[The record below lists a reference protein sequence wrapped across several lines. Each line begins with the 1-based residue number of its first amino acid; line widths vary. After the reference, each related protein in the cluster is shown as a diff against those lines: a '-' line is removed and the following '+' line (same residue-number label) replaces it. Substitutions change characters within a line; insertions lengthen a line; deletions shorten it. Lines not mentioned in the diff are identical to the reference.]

1 MHDRD
6 RANAVASEK
15 AVLVRVQLDDAPTS
29 DDPLAELNG
38 LVKTA
43 GAEVVAGLVQRRHM
57 PDPAAY
63 LGSGKLEELADVVE
77 QHEADVVIFDN
88 DLSPG
93 QTRNL
98 EKRLKTKVI
107 DRTELILDIFATG
120 LIGVVVDAVT
130 GDWKVLKAGCP
141 GITEG

>member
-43 GAEVVAGLVQRRHM
+43 GAEVVALIVQALGAPELGGL
-57 PDPAAY
+57 
-63 LGSGKLEELADVVE
+63 
-77 QHEADVVIFDN
+77 
-88 DLSPG
+88 PG
-93 QTRNL
+93 QTAVL
-98 EKRLKTKVI
+98 ALKQ
-107 DRTELILDIFATG
+107 
-120 LIGVVVDAVT
+120 
-130 GDWKVLKAGCP
+130 
-141 GITEG
+141 